1 MSAIVSGK
9 AAKGLRRGLPW
20 VYRQDVETPP
30 DDAKPGAV
38 VEVKDA
44 HRNSI
49 GHAFWASQSPIA
61 LRMLGREP
69 FDDAELKRRLEASLA
84 RRSPLLGRDAYRV
97 VHGEADRLPGLFVD
111 RYGPGLSMQCLS
123 EGMDVRK
130 EAVAKALVELTGAKV
145 VVARDDGSGRDF
157 EKLPREKRVLAG
169 AGPSEVRYHE
179 GPNVFRVDLL
189 GDAKTGSFLD
199 QVDNHLRVAELAS
212 GEALDTFSY
221 HGGFALSL
229 SRSCRAV
236 LAVEQEEA
244 AAVRARENAAANG
257 RSNVTV
263 QHANAFDV
271 LKAFDIEGRRFDT
284 VVLDPP
290 GLLKRK
296 EGPGSAL
303 RAYHELNLRALRLL
317 RPEGLLVTCS
327 CSGKLGRDE
336 FERMLLGAATD
347 AKRQVQVLER
357 RGAGVDH
364 PALFG
369 LHETEYLKC
378 YCLRVLT

>member
-1 MSAIVSGK
+1 
-9 AAKGLRRGLPW
+9 
-20 VYRQDVETPP
+20 
-30 DDAKPGAV
+30 
-38 VEVKDA
+38 
-44 HRNSI
+44 
-49 GHAFWASQSPIA
+49 
-61 LRMLGREP
+61 
-69 FDDAELKRRLEASLA
+69 
-84 RRSPLLGRDAYRV
+84 
-97 VHGEADRLPGLFVD
+97 
-111 RYGPGLSMQCLS
+111 MQCLS

-130 EAVAKALVELTGAKV
+130 ESIARALTQLTGARV

-157 EKLPREKRVLAG
+157 EKLAREKRVLAG
-169 AGPSEVRYHE
+169 SDPEVRYHE

-189 GDAKTGSFLD
+189 ADSKTGSFLD

-212 GEALDTFSY
+212 GDALDTFSY

-229 SRSCRAV
+229 SRSCRTV
-236 LAVEQEEA
+236 LAIEQDEGA
-244 AAVRARENAAANG
+244 ATRAAENAAANG
-257 RSNVTV
+257 RTNVTV

-317 RPEGLLVTCS
+317 LPEGLLVTCS
-327 CSGKLGRDE
+327 CSGKQSRED
-336 FERMLLGAATD
+336 FEQMLLDAAVD

-378 YCLRVLT
+378 YCLRVVA